1 MGLGRTRIP
10 QKIARLPAHREA
22 ALWGRGGRGGVSGS
36 EETFSWRRPAQRE
49 NRGHQDQPA
58 LVAAGSRTG
67 GALGFGW
74 VFAVSLLR
82 VLAGLLQV
90 EGGPETLLAD
100 RVNGEPQGCDLV
112 ESLAEAA
119 KGLLVDVD
127 PDARLL
133 RHAHRSF

>member
-22 ALWGRGGRGGVSGS
+22 ALWERGGGASGS

-58 LVAAGSRTG
+58 LVAAGARTG
-67 GALGFGW
+67 GAGFWLGFCG
-74 VFAVSLLR
+74 FSLR

-100 RVNGEPQGCDLV
+100 RMDREPQGCDLV

-127 PDARLL
+127 PDARIL
-133 RHAHRSF
+133 RHAHRAL

>member
-1 MGLGRTRIP
+1 MGLGRARLP
-10 QKIARLPAHREA
+10 QKIARLPAHREG
-22 ALWGRGGRGGVSGS
+22 ALWERGGGVSGS

-58 LVAAGSRTG
+58 LVAVRART

-82 VLAGLLQV
+82 VLARLLQV

-112 ESLAEAA
+112 ESLAEPA